1 MFLGVTSKLKDALFE
16 HCRKLI
22 HAFLKNHEATFA
34 VLRHYHEW
42 RVEHSSAV
50 RHMASLLVQR
60 RYLLRYDF
68 VTTRDQAL
76 ERERYREGREK
87 RISKISARVTALLD
101 NLQRI
106 NKDNAS
112 ELKNLHDDIQKTEVQ
127 LMELEVESKS
137 RVRDVYRKFA
147 RKYSENRQQFESK
160 MQLLGE
166 DLEQVKT
173 EFTEHRDKAKR
184 DRQGLRRQL
193 NKSGEVV
200 AMCLNNMDDKLFDLE
215 LRYGVVMK
223 KYEELS
229 KEHEALLTEFQEEEE
244 RQRLARE
251 KAEMIQAAT
260 FIQSLYR
267 SWKTRKEIK
276 KAGRKMR

>member
-1 MFLGVTSKLKDALFE
+1 
-16 HCRKLI
+16 
-22 HAFLKNHEATFA
+22 
-34 VLRHYHEW
+34 
-42 RVEHSSAV
+42 
-50 RHMASLLVQR
+50 
-60 RYLLRYDF
+60 
-68 VTTRDQAL
+68 
-76 ERERYREGREK
+76 
-87 RISKISARVTALLD
+87 
-101 NLQRI
+101 
-106 NKDNAS
+106 
-112 ELKNLHDDIQKTEVQ
+112 
-127 LMELEVESKS
+127 MELEVESKS

-229 KEHEALLTEFQEEEE
+229 KEHEALLTEFQPIKEEYDGVMELRRQEEEE